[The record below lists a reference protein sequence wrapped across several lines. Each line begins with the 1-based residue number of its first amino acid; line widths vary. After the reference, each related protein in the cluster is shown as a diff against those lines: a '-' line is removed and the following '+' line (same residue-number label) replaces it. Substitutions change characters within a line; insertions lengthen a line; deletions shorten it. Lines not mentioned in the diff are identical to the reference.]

1 MDKQAILDRILVVD
15 QALGA
20 IAAQHQ
26 SVTQQL
32 QQLTATH
39 QNLTGQKAECSFW
52 LAELEKGIELVK
64 DLIEPPKVEE
74 ESELDEDVPQ

>member
-15 QALGA
+15 QALGT

-39 QNLTGQKAECSFW
+39 QNLTGQKAECQFW
-52 LAELEKGIELVK
+52 LAELEKGVEPPK
-64 DLIEPPKVEE
+64 DLIDPPKV
-74 ESELDEDVPQ
+74 DEDVPQ